1 MDSIL
6 FQGRA
11 RNKYILSHVRQILDN
26 KLVRQS
32 YMPVFHS
39 EKYITMTSRENSN
52 NQVSSEQ
59 KISEMLQQSKILEAY
74 MKDILGKEATVSRLI
89 TEAHLASEAIQGL
102 SSANQEESLIPI
114 GIGVFLKVTIPQVTN
129 LLVSVGSGVTI
140 EKSKENAK
148 NYVESRIKEFEL
160 ALQQIQS
167 QKEQIA
173 MRMNQLQNEVNVE
186 MQKAQRPPNQ

>member
-1 MDSIL
+1 
-6 FQGRA
+6 
-11 RNKYILSHVRQILDN
+11 
-26 KLVRQS
+26 
-32 YMPVFHS
+32 
-39 EKYITMTSRENSN
+39 MTSRENSN
-52 NQVSSEQ
+52 SQISSEQ

-74 MKDILGKEATVSRLI
+74 MNDILGKEATVSRLI

-102 SSANQEESLIPI
+102 SSTDEQDSLIPI
-114 GIGVFLKVTIPQVTN
+114 GIGVFLKVKVPQVTN

-186 MQKAQRPPNQ
+186 MQKAQRPPN

>member
-1 MDSIL
+1 
-6 FQGRA
+6 
-11 RNKYILSHVRQILDN
+11 
-26 KLVRQS
+26 
-32 YMPVFHS
+32 
-39 EKYITMTSRENSN
+39 MTSRENSN
-52 NQVSSEQ
+52 SQISSEQ

-74 MKDILGKEATVSRLI
+74 MNDIMGKEATVSRLI

-102 SSANQEESLIPI
+102 SSTAEQESLIPI
-114 GIGVFLKVTIPQVTN
+114 GIGVFLKVKVPQVTN

-160 ALQQIQS
+160 ASQQIQS

-173 MRMNQLQNEVNVE
+173 MRMNQLQNEVNTE
-186 MQKAQRPPNQ
+186 MQKAQKPPS

>member
-1 MDSIL
+1 
-6 FQGRA
+6 
-11 RNKYILSHVRQILDN
+11 
-26 KLVRQS
+26 
-32 YMPVFHS
+32 
-39 EKYITMTSRENSN
+39 MTSRENSN
-52 NQVSSEQ
+52 SQISSEQ

-74 MKDILGKEATVSRLI
+74 MNDIMGKEATVSRLI

-102 SSANQEESLIPI
+102 TSTDEQESLIPI
-114 GIGVFLKVTIPQVTN
+114 GIGVFLKVKVPQVTN

-173 MRMNQLQNEVNVE
+173 MRMNQLQNEVNSE
-186 MQKAQRPPNQ
+186 MQKAQKPPNL

>member
-1 MDSIL
+1 
-6 FQGRA
+6 
-11 RNKYILSHVRQILDN
+11 
-26 KLVRQS
+26 
-32 YMPVFHS
+32 
-39 EKYITMTSRENSN
+39 
-52 NQVSSEQ
+52 
-59 KISEMLQQSKILEAY
+59 
-74 MKDILGKEATVSRLI
+74 VSRLI

>member
-1 MDSIL
+1 
-6 FQGRA
+6 
-11 RNKYILSHVRQILDN
+11 
-26 KLVRQS
+26 
-32 YMPVFHS
+32 MPVFYS

-74 MKDILGKEATVSRLI
+74 MNDILGKEATVSRLI

>member
-1 MDSIL
+1 
-6 FQGRA
+6 
-11 RNKYILSHVRQILDN
+11 
-26 KLVRQS
+26 
-32 YMPVFHS
+32 
-39 EKYITMTSRENSN
+39 MTSRENSN
-52 NQVSSEQ
+52 SQISSEQ

-74 MKDILGKEATVSRLI
+74 MNDIMGKEATVSRLI
-89 TEAHLASEAIQGL
+89 TEAHLASEAMQGL
-102 SSANQEESLIPI
+102 TSTDEQESLIPI
-114 GIGVFLKVTIPQVTN
+114 GIGVFLKVKVPQVTN

-173 MRMNQLQNEVNVE
+173 MRMNQLQN
-186 MQKAQRPPNQ
+186 

>member
-1 MDSIL
+1 
-6 FQGRA
+6 
-11 RNKYILSHVRQILDN
+11 
-26 KLVRQS
+26 
-32 YMPVFHS
+32 
-39 EKYITMTSRENSN
+39 MTSRENSN
-52 NQVSSEQ
+52 SQISSEQ

-74 MKDILGKEATVSRLI
+74 MNDILGKEATVSRLI
-89 TEAHLASEAIQGL
+89 TEAHLAPEAIQGL
-102 SSANQEESLIPI
+102 TSTDEQESLIPI
-114 GIGVFLKVTIPQVTN
+114 GIGVFLKVKVPQVTN

-186 MQKAQRPPNQ
+186 MQKAQRPAN

>member
-1 MDSIL
+1 
-6 FQGRA
+6 
-11 RNKYILSHVRQILDN
+11 
-26 KLVRQS
+26 
-32 YMPVFHS
+32 
-39 EKYITMTSRENSN
+39 MTSRENSN

-74 MKDILGKEATVSRLI
+74 MNDILGKEATVSRLI

-114 GIGVFLKVTIPQVTN
+114 GIGVFLKVTVPQVTN

>member
-1 MDSIL
+1 
-6 FQGRA
+6 
-11 RNKYILSHVRQILDN
+11 
-26 KLVRQS
+26 
-32 YMPVFHS
+32 
-39 EKYITMTSRENSN
+39 MTSRENSN
-52 NQVSSEQ
+52 SQISSEQ

-74 MKDILGKEATVSRLI
+74 MNDIMGKEATVSRLI

-102 SSANQEESLIPI
+102 SSTDEQDSLIPI
-114 GIGVFLKVTIPQVTN
+114 GIGVFLKVKVPQVTN

-186 MQKAQRPPNQ
+186 MQKAQKPPN

>member
-1 MDSIL
+1 
-6 FQGRA
+6 
-11 RNKYILSHVRQILDN
+11 
-26 KLVRQS
+26 
-32 YMPVFHS
+32 
-39 EKYITMTSRENSN
+39 MTSRENSN
-52 NQVSSEQ
+52 SQISSEQ

-74 MKDILGKEATVSRLI
+74 MNDIMGKEATVSRLI

-102 SSANQEESLIPI
+102 SSTAEQDSLIPI
-114 GIGVFLKVTIPQVTN
+114 GIGVFLKVKVPQVTN

-160 ALQQIQS
+160 ASQQIQS

-173 MRMNQLQNEVNVE
+173 MRMNQLQNEVNAE
-186 MQKAQRPPNQ
+186 MQKAQKPPS